1 MDQKNTIVKCKAYPN
16 CLFNYNGVCDN
27 YVINIGV
34 DGKCDCYVET
44 ESVKEQK
51 TCHPDCIHFD
61 DSDIMVGPICLFKHP
76 EPLKD
81 FFEGMPCDYYHS
93 TNCTRG
99 QRTKSSIYDNVYNYE
114 PFLTKAIC
122 SQCKYDTHGN
132 LCSRKNVASN
142 GIWTCWEK
150 KE

>member
-1 MDQKNTIVKCKAYPN
+1 MKGKKTMDQKNTIVKCKAHPN

-34 DGKCDCYVET
+34 DGKCECYVET
-44 ESVKEQK
+44 ENEYALPSTQEILEYTIKLEQEK
-51 TCHPDCIHFD
+51 
-61 DSDIMVGPICLFKHP
+61 L
-76 EPLKD
+76 
-81 FFEGMPCDYYHS
+81 
-93 TNCTRG
+93 RG
-99 QRTKSSIYDNVYNYE
+99 QRAKCNFYDDVCDYE

-122 SQCKYDTHGN
+122 SQCRYDTHGN
-132 LCSRKNVASN
+132 LCSRKNVTSN

>member
-1 MDQKNTIVKCKAYPN
+1 MKQMEQKNTIVKCKAHPN
-16 CLFNYNGVCDN
+16 CLFNHNGICNN
-27 YVINIGV
+27 YVINIGT
-34 DGKCDCYVET
+34 DGKCECYVEADS
-44 ESVKEQK
+44 EYDPPNAQEIIEYAIKLEQEK
-51 TCHPDCIHFD
+51 
-61 DSDIMVGPICLFKHP
+61 M
-76 EPLKD
+76 
-81 FFEGMPCDYYHS
+81 
-93 TNCTRG
+93 RG
-99 QRTKSSIYDNVYNYE
+99 QRTEGNFYDDVCDYA